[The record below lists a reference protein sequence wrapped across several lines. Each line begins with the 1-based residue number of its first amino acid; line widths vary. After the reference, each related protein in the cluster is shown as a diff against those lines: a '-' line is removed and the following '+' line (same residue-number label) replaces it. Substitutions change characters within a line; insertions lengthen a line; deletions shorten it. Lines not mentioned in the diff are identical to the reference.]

1 MKKTFLL
8 LVSAALVV
16 AGCDNEN
23 TVNPQPTGLVSISGT
38 IYSDLDENDPA
49 GDPIYESVPADVA
62 VYFYD
67 SNTGALLGA
76 SETDGSGKYE
86 IELEIGVRSRD
97 IEIVVGDFETT
108 IKVYDFVNDVYVSK
122 NAVYAEREGAS
133 INDAVK
139 DASYIQNIEIDQPE
153 VINFD

>member
-1 MKKTFLL
+1 MKKTLL
-8 LVSAALVV
+8 LLASAVLVFTS
-16 AGCDNEN
+16 CDNEN
-23 TVNPQPTGLVSISGT
+23 AVNPQPIGVVSITGT

-49 GDPIYESVPADVA
+49 GDPIFESVPADVV

-67 SNTGALLGA
+67 SNTGALLGQ
-76 SETDGSGKYE
+76 SSTNGSGEYE

-122 NAVYAEREGAS
+122 NAVYAERENAFV
-133 INDAVK
+133 NDAVK
-139 DASYIQNIEIDQPE
+139 DAEYIQNIQISQPE
-153 VINFD
+153 IINFD